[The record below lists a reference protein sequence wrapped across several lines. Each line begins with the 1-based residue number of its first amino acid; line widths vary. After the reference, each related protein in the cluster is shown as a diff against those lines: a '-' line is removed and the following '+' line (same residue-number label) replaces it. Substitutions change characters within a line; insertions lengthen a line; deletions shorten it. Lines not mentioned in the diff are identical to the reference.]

1 MGLKPTIIGLVILG
15 LFYLWSGSEISRALG
30 VLAPDEPYQ
39 KEVHSAR
46 FREMNGYRIE
56 LLASF
61 DIRAR
66 VIATE
71 RYWFDRG
78 SALSP
83 VDLVLGWGAMS
94 DSAVLQQI
102 SVSQGGR
109 FYRWWVKS
117 LSVPRRAIET
127 QSANMHMIP
136 ASGEIA
142 RQLQSIRAG
151 NMVHLKGYLVEVT
164 SKQGFR
170 WKSSLTRTDTG
181 GGACE
186 LILVES
192 IYVW

>member
-1 MGLKPTIIGLVILG
+1 MGFKPTIIGLVILS
-15 LFYLWSGSEISRALG
+15 FCYLWSRSEISRAPG

-39 KEVHSAR
+39 REVYSAR
-46 FREMNGYRIE
+46 FREINGYRIE
-56 LLASF
+56 LLATF

-71 RYWFDRG
+71 RYWFDQG

-83 VDLVLGWGAMS
+83 VDLVLGWGATS
-94 DSAVLQQI
+94 DSTVLKQI
-102 SVSQGGR
+102 SVSQSGR
-109 FYRWWVKS
+109 FYHWWVKT
-117 LSVPRRAIET
+117 LPLPRRLIET

-142 RQLQSIRAG
+142 RQLKSIRAG
-151 NMVHLKGYLVEVT
+151 NMVHLKGYLVEAT
-164 SKQGFR
+164 SKEGFR

-181 GGACE
+181 SGACE

>member
-1 MGLKPTIIGLVILG
+1 MGFKTTIIGLVILG

>member
-1 MGLKPTIIGLVILG
+1 MGFKTTIIGLVILG
-15 LFYLWSGSEISRALG
+15 LFYLWSGSEIPHASG

-39 KEVHSAR
+39 KEVYSAR
-46 FREMNGYRIE
+46 VREMNGYRIE

-71 RYWFDRG
+71 RYWFDQG

-83 VDLVLGWGAMS
+83 VDLVVGWGAMS

-102 SVSQGGR
+102 GVSQGGR
-109 FYRWWVKS
+109 FYHWWGKT
-117 LSVPRRAIET
+117 LTVPRRVIET

-142 RQLQSIRAG
+142 RQLKSIRAG

-164 SKQGFR
+164 SKQSFR

>member
-1 MGLKPTIIGLVILG
+1 
-15 LFYLWSGSEISRALG
+15 LWSGSEISRAPG

-39 KEVHSAR
+39 KEVYSTR
-46 FREMNGYRIE
+46 IREINGYRIE

-66 VIATE
+66 VIAAE
-71 RYWFDRG
+71 RYWFDQG

-94 DSAVLQQI
+94 DSAVLEQI
-102 SVSQGGR
+102 SISQGGR
-109 FYRWWVKS
+109 FYHWWVKNLS
-117 LSVPRRAIET
+117 LPRRAIET

-136 ASGEIA
+136 ATGEIA
-142 RQLQSIRAG
+142 RQLKSIRSG
-151 NMVHLKGYLVEVT
+151 NMVHLKGYLVEAT
-164 SKQGFR
+164 SKRGFR
-170 WKSSLTRTDTG
+170 WRSSLTRTDTG

-192 IYVW
+192 LYVW

>member
-1 MGLKPTIIGLVILG
+1 VKQLCIMLALITAL
-15 LFYLWSGSEISRALG
+15 YYWSGREFARPPG

-39 KEVHSAR
+39 KEVNVSLN
-46 FREMNGYRIE
+46 REKNGYRLS

-66 VIATE
+66 VIASE

-94 DSAVLQQI
+94 DSTVLKQI
-102 SVSQGGR
+102 SISQSGR
-109 FYRWWVKS
+109 FYSWWVS
-117 LSVPRRAIET
+117 TFPMPRAEIET
-127 QSANMHMIP
+127 HSANMHMIP
-136 ASGEIA
+136 ANDEVE
-142 RQLQSIRAG
+142 RQLKSIRAG
-151 NMVHLKGYLVEVT
+151 NMVHLKGYLVEAT
-164 SKQGFR
+164 GKNGFR
-170 WKSSLTRTDTG
+170 WKSSLTRSDTS

-192 IYVW
+192 LFFW

>member
-1 MGLKPTIIGLVILG
+1 MGFKTTIIGLVILSV
-15 LFYLWSGSEISRALG
+15 FYLWSGSEISRAPG

-39 KEVHSAR
+39 KEVYSAR
-46 FREMNGYRIE
+46 FREINGYRIE

-66 VIATE
+66 VIAAE
-71 RYWFDRG
+71 RYWFDQG

-83 VDLVLGWGAMS
+83 VDLVLGWGVMS

-102 SVSQGGR
+102 SISQGGR
-109 FYRWWVKS
+109 FYHWWVKTLS
-117 LSVPRRAIET
+117 LPRRVIET

-142 RQLQSIRAG
+142 RQLKSIRSG
-151 NMVHLKGYLVEVT
+151 NMVHLKGYLVEAT
-164 SKQGFR
+164 SNQGFR
-170 WKSSLTRTDTG
+170 WRSSLTRTDTG

-192 IYVW
+192 LYVW